1 MAILY
6 TWNCSEVEAYP
17 ELDGYNNV
25 IHSVYYMIRGMENGK
40 HHEILGKVDLD
51 TSSLDNFVEIE
62 DLTSNDLTDFV
73 RDTLGLTMVNNLE
86 AEIAKQLHNESNSF
100 VIP

>member
-6 TWNCSEVEAYP
+6 TWNCSAVEAYP

-25 IHSVYYMIRGMENGK
+25 IHTIYYMIRGMEDGK
-40 HHEILGKVDLD
+40 HHEILGKVDLN

-62 DLTSNDLTDFV
+62 DLTSNDMTDFV
-73 RDTLGLTMVNNLE
+73 RDTLGLDYVNNLE
-86 AEIAKQLHNESNSF
+86 AEIAKEINNTSVQIT
-100 VIP
+100 IP